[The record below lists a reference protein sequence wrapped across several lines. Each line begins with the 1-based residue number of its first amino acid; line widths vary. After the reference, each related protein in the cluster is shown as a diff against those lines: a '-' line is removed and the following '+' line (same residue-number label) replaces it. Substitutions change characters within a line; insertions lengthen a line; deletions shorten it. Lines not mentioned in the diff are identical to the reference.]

1 VTTKEVV
8 MEHIGVR
15 EFRDKASHYLHL
27 GKPLAIERHGEIV
40 GYYIPVKKRN
50 PEEVRRRLA
59 RLEEAIAQVLAE
71 TGMSEDELAEAFDL
85 SKRSSSQ
92 AG

>member
-1 VTTKEVV
+1 
-8 MEHIGVR
+8 MEHIG
-15 EFRDKASHYLHL
+15 LHL

-59 RLEEAIAQVLAE
+59 RLEEAIEQVLAE

>member
-1 VTTKEVV
+1 MT

-59 RLEEAIAQVLAE
+59 SLEEAIERVLAE
-71 TGMSEDELAEAFDL
+71 TGMSEDELAD
-85 SKRSSSQ
+85 SSR
-92 AG
+92 GPH